1 MESILSIQHG
11 SLHKSKIM
19 PIYIRYNLTRL
30 CRNTYPCKLSCI
42 SARKRVPAGLS
53 RGGWEVSEGREG
65 EMDARLSANLSPSL
79 PSECCPHRA
88 PPERLRE
95 YNPL

>member
-11 SLHKSKIM
+11 SLHKSKIIQ
-19 PIYIRYNLTRL
+19 IYVRYNLIRL
-30 CRNTYPCKLSCI
+30 YKVQHPCKPLYQ

-79 PSECCPHRA
+79 LH
-88 PPERLRE
+88 LRSK
-95 YNPL
+95 

>member
-11 SLHKSKIM
+11 SLHKSKII
-19 PIYIRYNLTRL
+19 PIPIHLKLIWL
-30 CRNTYPCKLSCI
+30 CRKTYPCKLSCI

-65 EMDARLSANLSPSL
+65 EMDGA
-79 PSECCPHRA
+79 
-88 PPERLRE
+88 
-95 YNPL
+95 